1 MNLLTDNWISL
12 TNGSK
17 TNIDDVLDESIL
29 NISDLNA
36 GYQTA
41 TIIFMLLK
49 SYLKEINED
58 DFIDFLQ
65 TPAEQFNSGKLVT
78 IDQLIY
84 SQPRENAKK
93 LNKDHFIK
101 RGSITCLCEAC
112 CTQSIIT
119 TSLFTGAAGI
129 GYSPS
134 LYSGSLIMFKSGKTI
149 REIINNNKINEKYK
163 FGQLFSTPYKIRLI
177 NSSHSE
183 CSLCG
188 AESECYTHFM
198 RESNGKILYPDD
210 LPLVARIADG
220 RRYICRRTK
229 SEIQL
234 LSEINNRN
242 ILLPNNIVDLKIN
255 EPINIF
261 SLIYDKGK
269 LVDIFDHYVIYDSI
283 NVKKEIEFLAEQI
296 STFYQGNIDDIR
308 YRVADAFPQ
317 YLHDYSINESA
328 VKIFARFIPDDI
340 TALHGTKQQLVAMAI
355 NRVVEK
361 YES

>member
-112 CTQSIIT
+112 CAQSILT
-119 TSLFTGAAGI
+119 TSLFTGSAGT
-129 GYSPS
+129 GYSPA
-134 LYSGSLIMFKSGKTI
+134 LYSGSLIMFKAGKTI

-163 FGQLFSTPYKIRLI
+163 FEQLFSTPYKIRLI
-177 NSSHSE
+177 NSTHSE

-198 RESNGKILYPDD
+198 RESNSKILYHDD
-210 LPLVARIADG
+210 LPLITRLADG
-220 RRYICRRTK
+220 RRYIFKRAKTD
-229 SEIQL
+229 IQL
-234 LSEINNRN
+234 LSEINNGD
-242 ILLPNNIVDLKIN
+242 ILLPKNIVDLKIN
-255 EPINIF
+255 EPISMF
-261 SLIYDKGK
+261 SIIYDKGK
-269 LVDIFDHYVIYDSI
+269 LGNIFDHYVIYDSI
-283 NVKKEIEFLAEQI
+283 NVKREIEFLSEQI
-296 STFYQGNIDDIR
+296 STFYQGTLDDIR
-308 YRVADAFPQ
+308 YRVAEAFPQ

-340 TALHGTKQQLVAMAI
+340 TVLHGTKQQLVAMAI
-355 NRVVEK
+355 NRMVAK
-361 YES
+361 YGS